1 MTRILLT
8 IVLPLLAPAILYAAW
23 FLLARRGAA
32 AADAAADG
40 EGGAAPAAVRVPWM
54 ALFLSG
60 AALAALSL
68 LWFAVEGGTAPWT
81 DHQPPALRDGAVVP
95 GGSG

>member
-8 IVLPLLAPAILYAAW
+8 IVLPLLAPAILYGVW
-23 FLLARRGAA
+23 FVLARRSAA
-32 AADAAADG
+32 ARAAEPDAP
-40 EGGAAPAAVRVPWM
+40 GARIPWM

-60 AALAALSL
+60 AALAAASL
-68 LWFAVEGGTAPWT
+68 VWIAATGGEAPWG
-81 DHQPPALRDGAVVP
+81 DHRPPAFRDGTVVP

>member
-23 FLLARRGAA
+23 FLLARRSAA
-32 AADAAADG
+32 ARAADPD
-40 EGGAAPAAVRVPWM
+40 APPPRVPWM

-60 AALAALSL
+60 AALAAASL
-68 LWFAVEGGTAPWT
+68 LWIAATGGDAPWG
-81 DHQPPALRDGAVVP
+81 DHRPPAFRDGAVVP